1 VSKTRL
7 YSTAKSKNPLKGC
20 LLILT
25 LCLFYSATAY
35 PKETSRIPPSD
46 GFDFPVGAPNAS
58 GYYKAR
64 GFWTGTHPGED
75 WNGIGGGNSDLGD
88 PVYSIGSG
96 LVILS
101 RDVGA
106 GWGNVVIIRHLY
118 LDDAKHIRIIDSLYA
133 HLRERLVELGSEVTR
148 GQMLGTIGTADGKYL
163 AHLHFEIR
171 KNLKIGMRRS
181 SFASDYAN
189 YHNPTKFIK
198 EHRNTTTNRKTY
210 AIPTGFK
217 GASESVS
224 LTGKL
229 ITPESKKPI
238 EIISRKAKSI
248 RERITF
254 QKKSTN
260 SSSEKELEPEPKGGD
275 WKKIEK
281 FWKDL
286 FKKP

>member
-1 VSKTRL
+1 VIQARL
-7 YSTAKSKNPLKGC
+7 YNAAKNKNSLKEC

-25 LCLFYSATAY
+25 LCLLCFEAAYS
-35 PKETSRIPPSD
+35 KEANRVAPSN
-46 GFDFPVGAPNAS
+46 GFDFPVGAPNAN

-118 LDDAKHIRIIDSLYA
+118 LDEAKHIRMVDSLYA
-133 HLRERLVELGSEVTR
+133 HLRERLVEIGSEITR
-148 GQMLGTIGTADGKYL
+148 GQMVGTIGTADGKYL

-198 EHRNTTTNRKTY
+198 ENRSIATNKKTY
-210 AIPTGFK
+210 AIPTEFK
-217 GASESVS
+217 DASEAVS
-224 LTGKL
+224 LSGRP
-229 ITPESKKPI
+229 ITPKSKKPI
-238 EIISRKAKSI
+238 EIISRKANAI
-248 RERITF
+248 RKKISF
-254 QKKSTN
+254 QKKSA
-260 SSSEKELEPEPKGGD
+260 SGSSEEDQAPSSKSGD
-275 WKKIEK
+275 WQKIEK